1 MRSLQLIAVFVWMM
15 CSFAIAQS
23 NEILAHKKFELGDY
37 ESAITAYQGVLAEDP
52 ENTEAM
58 IKLAESYRMSSRLE
72 QAKEWYSK
80 VADVNRPAKAFIFN
94 YAKTLQE
101 LGQYKEAKNWF
112 LKYAEIDPVKGR
124 HFALSC
130 DYALHYDMRSEG
142 NLSISELSVE
152 QSTQFDLFALNAG
165 DLYFRSNTL
174 TAPDNADLHWYK
186 TPVSTWSEGG
196 TPQLLTNPLQD
207 DTKVVSLAF
216 NNNVNKVALT
226 EYIGSQLP
234 KPIVPAESLRISI
247 AEKSK
252 NGHWNDVKTF
262 PFNVNGYSSG
272 YCYWSSDDNALY
284 FSSNRPGGFGGYDI
298 YISYYEGGQWTFP
311 QNLGPNVNSSGNEIV
326 SSFQNGTIYFS
337 SDYHNGFGGFDM
349 FKSEMMGFEFG
360 SPVNMGMPMN
370 SSADDLGIV
379 LDNTGTYGFFQSDRE
394 NRGHSKI
401 FHVQY
406 RHESADVIAKVIP
419 QENVKPIELV
429 ALPQTKIASVQSEV
443 STEEGLA
450 QFTSSLISN
459 ATSTVTARSTSKV
472 ESDED
477 NIESNMLIKSEYEV
491 VEATPDDQQNV
502 QFFIQV
508 AAITKFTDDLSRF
521 NGLAKFGN
529 VYSIQVNGV
538 TKIRVGPF
546 DSMGKAVDC
555 LKRIK
560 ADGYS
565 DAYMIQEPF
574 DSSKLK
580 LIAKGSFGNTSVKD
594 KINRTSA
601 EDADVPTTTSQATTT
616 IPKEYKVRLTAY
628 HYNTQFDTKSVA
640 YLGEIEQWTKGS
652 WRIILLGGYP
662 SLEAARTALN
672 KAKARGFEDAYLVVE
687 EDGLLLPYEE

>member
-1 MRSLQLIAVFVWMM
+1 MRSLQLIAVFVWVM
-15 CSFAIAQS
+15 CSSSTAQS

-37 ESAITAYQGVLAEDP
+37 ESAITAYHGVLAEDP

-72 QAKEWYSK
+72 KAKEWYSK

-142 NLSISELSVE
+142 TLNISELSVE
-152 QSTQFDLFALNAG
+152 SSAQFDLFALNAG
-165 DLYFRSNTL
+165 ELYFKSNTL
-174 TAPDNADLHWYK
+174 TAPDNKDLHWYK
-186 TPVSTWSEGG
+186 TPVSAWSEGG
-196 TPQLLTNPLQD
+196 KPQLLTRPLQD
-207 DTKVVSLAF
+207 DTKVVSLTF
-216 NNNVNKVALT
+216 NDHVNKVALT
-226 EYIGSQLP
+226 EYIGNQLP
-234 KPIVPAESLRISI
+234 KPIAPSESLRISI
-247 AEKSK
+247 ADKSD
-252 NGHWNDVKTF
+252 NGHWIDAKTF

-326 SSFQNGTIYFS
+326 SSFQDGTIYFS

-360 SPVNMGMPMN
+360 SPVNMGMPLN
-370 SSADDLGIV
+370 SSADDIGIV
-379 LDNTGTYGFFQSDRE
+379 FDNTGTYGFFQSDRE

-406 RHESADVIAKVIP
+406 RHESADVIAKSMP
-419 QENVKPIELV
+419 QEIVKPIEV
-429 ALPQTKIASVQSEV
+429 VDLPQTKIASVQSEI
-443 STEEGLA
+443 SNGDGLA

-459 ATSTVTARSTSKV
+459 TTSTMAVKNTSMFKSE
-472 ESDED
+472 ESEF
-477 NIESNMLIKSEYEV
+477 ESNMLIKAEFEV
-491 VEATPDDQQNV
+491 VESAPEDQQNV

-546 DSMGKAVDC
+546 DTMGKAVDC

-574 DSSKLK
+574 DSSKLN
-580 LIAKGSFGNTSVKD
+580 LIAKGSFGTTSVKED
-594 KINRTSA
+594 NNRTD
-601 EDADVPTTTSQATTT
+601 EKNVEVPTTSTQPAST
-616 IPKEYKVRLTAY
+616 ISKEYKVRLTAY

-640 YLGEIEQWTKGS
+640 DLGEIEQWTKGS

-672 KAKARGFEDAYLVVE
+672 KAKSRGFEDAYLVVE